1 MKWKEKF
8 HTYAKEVIFTICN
21 PVRYSTVLVRVIAY
35 AVVMVIYNS
44 LSNKGRRLLRYCF
57 TDCWNTLYLL
67 KGLFFQGKKK
77 DRMTPEYALGLFY
90 IFCVSV
96 IWSLASILVQYMY
109 HDLNF
114 DSPFVVTYVG
124 SSLFAVL
131 LVLYVIPNPFCRRK
145 RGQHVSLDEKEYAS
159 QMTHFKIAC
168 KIAPFWFLANYL
180 YNASLNYTSITSST
194 VLSSTGSLFTY
205 AFATFSGEEKCEF
218 FKFAGVLI
226 AIVGSIITG
235 LKDASSEE
243 DDHDD
248 TIIGDAASLLSA
260 VGYGIY
266 TVMIRKYCKQPS
278 PQPNNNNNNSNDAQ
292 EEEDEDANKEISIQ
306 LILGYNGLFN
316 MLTLLP
322 ICAYCIVRINSTPIQ
337 TDDNSQINT
346 PTQQHFTWFI
356 LGCLVVKGLSDN
368 VLSDYLWARSI
379 ILTSATVASV
389 GVGLTIPLAMISD
402 LWMRK
407 DPSQVFT
414 LPSILGALFVLIGFV
429 LVNLEYKSK
438 KEHTNGNNHHSYEQV
453 VASEPNEITLQKEIS
468 IPKFQQEP

>member
-1 MKWKEKF
+1 
-8 HTYAKEVIFTICN
+8 
-21 PVRYSTVLVRVIAY
+21 
-35 AVVMVIYNS
+35 
-44 LSNKGRRLLRYCF
+44 
-57 TDCWNTLYLL
+57 
-67 KGLFFQGKKK
+67 
-77 DRMTPEYALGLFY
+77 MTPEYALGLFY

-131 LVLYVIPNPFCRRK
+131 LVIYIIPNPFRK
-145 RGQHVSLDEKEYAS
+145 QRQHTPLDSREYAS

-205 AFATFSGEEKCEF
+205 AFATFSGEEKCEY

-235 LKDASSEE
+235 LKDVSSED

-248 TIIGDAASLLSA
+248 TLIGDLSSLLSA

-266 TVMIRKYCKQPS
+266 TVMIRKYCKLPS
-278 PQPNNNNNNSNDAQ
+278 PNNNNNTPNA
-292 EEEDEDANKEISIQ
+292 EEDANKEISIQ

-316 MLTLLP
+316 MLALLP
-322 ICAYCIVRINSTPIQ
+322 ICVYCVMEINSTPIH
-337 TDDNSQINT
+337 TDNNSQQQTT
-346 PTQQHFTWFI
+346 PQRFTWFI

-429 LVNLEYKSK
+429 LVNLEYGTR
-438 KEHTNGNNHHSYEQV
+438 KEHSNNNDSHHPYEE
-453 VASEPNEITLQKEIS
+453 VALEADETTLQKEIS
-468 IPKFQQEP
+468 IPKFEQQP